1 MRPDQRRG
9 YLLAISAYVIWG
21 LFPVYWKQL
30 ADVAALEVLAHRTG
44 WSLVFVGALLL
55 ITRQGSAALAVLAS
69 PRDRW
74 RLMFSSLAIAFNWG
88 IYIWAV
94 ANEQVVAA
102 SMGYYLSPLLSV
114 LAGALFFAEHL
125 RRAQWLAVALAAAGV
140 LNQMVSLGEVPW
152 VGLSVGISFAVY
164 GAIRKA
170 CHCDS
175 LTGLF
180 AETLMLAPLAFGWM
194 IWLAQQGEAAFL
206 NQGLMT
212 DSLLL
217 LAGAVTA
224 TPLLLYVGGAR
235 RLPLATM
242 GLLFYLTPSIQFGIG
257 VLLYGEAVS
266 LPLMITFMLIWA
278 ALALY
283 TVEGRLHARRQA
295 RLAPGL

>member
-9 YLLAISAYVIWG
+9 YLLAIAAYVIWG

-30 ADVAALEVLAHRTG
+30 AGVDALEVLAHRTG
-44 WSLVFVGALLL
+44 WSVVFAGVLLL
-55 ITRQGSAALAVLAS
+55 IVRQGRAALAVLAN
-69 PRDRW
+69 PQDRW
-74 RLMFSSLAIAFNWG
+74 RLTLSALAIAFNWG
-88 IYIWAV
+88 VYIWAV

-114 LAGALFFAEHL
+114 LAGAMFFSERL
-125 RRAQWLAVALAAAGV
+125 RYGQWLAVALAAAGV
-140 LNQMVSLGEVPW
+140 LNQMISLGEVPW
-152 VGLSVGISFAVY
+152 VGLSVGFSFAIY
-164 GAIRKA
+164 GAIRKS

-180 AETLMLAPLAFGWM
+180 AETLLLAPLAFGWM
-194 IWLAQQGEAAFL
+194 IWLAHQGEAAFL
-206 NQGLMT
+206 NQGMMT

-242 GLLFYLTPSIQFGIG
+242 GLLFYLTPSIQFSIG
-257 VLLYGEAVS
+257 VLQYGESVS

-278 ALALY
+278 ALVLY
-283 TVEGRLHARRQA
+283 TLEGRMHARRQA
-295 RLAPGL
+295 RLEPGL